1 MIFLF
6 VEENLSSSVYKKVH
20 HSESI
25 FFFSVCGL
33 HESTRAALFFIKI
46 IKDKRWGIFPHNSIF
61 LVVFTCIKYIIY

>member
-1 MIFLF
+1 MIFFF

-25 FFFSVCGL
+25 FFFFSVCGL

-46 IKDKRWGIFPHNSIF
+46 IKDKRWGIFPQ
-61 LVVFTCIKYIIY
+61 

>member
-25 FFFSVCGL
+25 FFFMCVVYMRVHVL
-33 HESTRAALFFIKI
+33 LF
-46 IKDKRWGIFPHNSIF
+46 S
-61 LVVFTCIKYIIY
+61 L